1 MIYSFEDIETNLK
14 ENSIKLSFGG
24 MSKTEL
30 NNKCQTSIKTAIIV
44 PYRDRLIN
52 LKIFLNNMH
61 RILTRQ
67 KINYCIFL
75 VEPLA
80 NVTFNRGILMNIG
93 FKEVISAQ
101 NDLDFN
107 CFIFHGEYFENLVF
121 PLDYIEMYFC

>member
-1 MIYSFEDIETNLK
+1 
-14 ENSIKLSFGG
+14 
-24 MSKTEL
+24 
-30 NNKCQTSIKTAIIV
+30 
-44 PYRDRLIN
+44 
-52 LKIFLNNMH
+52 MH

-101 NDLDFN
+101 NNLDFN
-107 CFIFHGEYFENLVF
+107 CIIFHGEYLGNLVL
-121 PLDYIEMYFC
+121 PLYNIEIYFCLNKKMWI